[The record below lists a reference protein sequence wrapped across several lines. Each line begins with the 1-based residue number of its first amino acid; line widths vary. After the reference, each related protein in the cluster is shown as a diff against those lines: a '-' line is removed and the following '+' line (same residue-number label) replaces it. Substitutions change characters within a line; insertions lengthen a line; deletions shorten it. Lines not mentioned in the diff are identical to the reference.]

1 MTHGNVQLFIILKI
15 ISIILI
21 LLKNIYSIEMI
32 KPLTTKI
39 ILIIIDIPN
48 NSINYNLLQE
58 WIIIID
64 TIDHKFYNKLTNS
77 IKLMFNIDIN

>member
-1 MTHGNVQLFIILKI
+1 MTHGNVQLFITLKI